1 MSARSAARWVSV
13 VCALLF
19 LASPATAE
27 PRAEAW
33 EADPSLSLWPPGYRL
48 ALQDA
53 PPADPDRSVAPAP
66 EERRPDWFWTS
77 IIASG
82 AIVGSTLN
90 SVLDGQNQSYHAGD
104 EGWFGLNT
112 HFSGA
117 DKASHFVDYQILA
130 KELAHAFVAL
140 GHKPAAARWLGA
152 GLSAL
157 TGLVTEIGDG
167 SNRYGFSY
175 EDLIMDVSG
184 ALTAALISA
193 AGAEDLVGFRRGLV
207 NLDDCCNF
215 SNEIYTGDLHLSGL
229 ARRLGW
235 NIGPLKYLYFSV
247 TYHADVGKSREVG
260 FEVGLN
266 FKQMLE
272 DLDVRRQTWWGY
284 ALHVVF
290 DNVRFPYTG
299 VGFRY
304 DLDAG
309 QWRGPNA
316 GY

>member
-1 MSARSAARWVSV
+1 MSARPVARWAAVTCV
-13 VCALLF
+13 LL
-19 LASPATAE
+19 LMATQAAGQPRPEGWDASP
-27 PRAEAW
+27 P
-33 EADPSLSLWPPGYRL
+33 LSLWPAGYKL
-48 ALQDA
+48 ALQDDA
-53 PPADPDRSVAPAP
+53 PAQPDRAAEPAVP
-66 EERRPDWFWTS
+66 ERRPDWMWTS
-77 IIASG
+77 IIAAG

-90 SVLDGQNQSYHAGD
+90 SVLDGQNQSYHVGD
-104 EGWFGLNT
+104 EGWFGPKT
-112 HFSGA
+112 HFGGA
-117 DKASHFVDYQILA
+117 DKASHFVDYYILS
-130 KELAHAFVAL
+130 KELATAFVAL
-140 GHKPAAARWLGA
+140 GHKPVAARWLGA
-152 GLSAL
+152 GLSAV

-175 EDLIMDVSG
+175 EDLIMDVGG
-184 ALTAALISA
+184 ALSAALISA
-193 AGAEDLVGFRRGLV
+193 AGAEDLIGFRRGLV

-215 SNEIYTGDLHLSGL
+215 SNEIYTADLQLVGA
-229 ARRLGW
+229 ARRLGL
-235 NIGPLKYLYFSV
+235 NIGPLRYLYFSV
-247 TYHADVGKSREVG
+247 TYHANPGKSREVG

-272 DLDVRRQTWWGY
+272 DLDVRRGTWWGY

>member
-1 MSARSAARWVSV
+1 
-13 VCALLF
+13 
-19 LASPATAE
+19 
-27 PRAEAW
+27 
-33 EADPSLSLWPPGYRL
+33 
-48 ALQDA
+48 
-53 PPADPDRSVAPAP
+53 VAPAP
-66 EERRPDWFWTS
+66 VERRPDWVWTS
-77 IIASG
+77 VIAGG

-90 SVLDGQNQSYHAGD
+90 SVLDGKSQSYHLGD

-117 DKASHFVDYQILA
+117 DKASHFVDYQILS
-130 KELAHAFVAL
+130 KEFTHAFIRL
-140 GHKPAAARWLGA
+140 GHSPTAARWLGA
-152 GLSAL
+152 GLSAV

-175 EDLIMDVSG
+175 EDLIMDVGG
-184 ALTAALISA
+184 ALSAALINA
-193 AGAEDLVGFRRGLV
+193 AGAEDLVGFRHGLV
-207 NLDDCCNF
+207 NLDNCCNY
-215 SNEIYTGDLHLSGL
+215 SNEIYTADLHLSGV
-229 ARRLGW
+229 ARRLGL

-247 TYHADVGKSREVG
+247 TYHADPGKSRQVG

-266 FKQMLE
+266 FKQVLE
-272 DLDVRRQTWWGY
+272 DLDVRRNTWWGY

-309 QWRGPNA
+309 KWRGPNA